1 MAIIKIYVLVHIK
14 NIFME
19 FTHQK
24 KRNILHI
31 SSSGYEFMNH
41 VKAFTKQPRLEKLK
55 TQLEK

>member
-24 KRNILHI
+24 ERNILHI
-31 SSSGYEFMNH
+31 SSSRYEFMNH
-41 VKAFTKQPRLEKLK
+41 VKALTKQPRMEKLK